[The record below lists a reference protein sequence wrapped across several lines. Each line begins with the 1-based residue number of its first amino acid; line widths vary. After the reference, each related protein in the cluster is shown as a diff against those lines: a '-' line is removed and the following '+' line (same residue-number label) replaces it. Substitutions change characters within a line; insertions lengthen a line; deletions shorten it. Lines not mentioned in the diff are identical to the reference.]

1 VVSSCRRGIEA
12 AWKRI
17 HALQEA
23 NTRVGLER
31 QQQEAM
37 DAKHQLRRAD
47 HAKTVERTERRA
59 MLGAEILEREC
70 QALIEGLTAA
80 DAQLAGA
87 QRTAEQ
93 ERAEREREREEQE
106 QEGEGE
112 EEEEVVEEEE
122 ERKERMAQDEQ
133 AELEECEEQITPDA
147 ATIRS
152 SSDGTTGPTTDEEL
166 ENAVMSILASSG
178 PADAFF
184 ILADARCAGA
194 DAQKLDR
201 TLQALKDAYL
211 CYETGNGC
219 FAIM

>member
-1 VVSSCRRGIEA
+1 M
-12 AWKRI
+12 
-17 HALQEA
+17 
-23 NTRVGLER
+23 GLER

-47 HAKTVERTERRA
+47 HAKTVERTELHA

-70 QALIEGLTAA
+70 QALIEGLTAG

-106 QEGEGE
+106 QEGKG
-112 EEEEVVEEEE
+112 EEEVVEEEE

-166 ENAVMSILASSG
+166 ENAVMSILAGSG